1 MLAVRGPKE
10 KRLSTIGKVSKLP
23 EETMDTL
30 RTIIER
36 TKTSEGEEGVFVKPS
51 VVVEATY
58 QEIQETDEYTSG
70 FALRVPKIVRFR
82 TDKTVNDVDSV
93 EKLQK
98 LYEL

>member
-1 MLAVRGPKE
+1 M
-10 KRLSTIGKVSKLP
+10 
-23 EETMDTL
+23 
-30 RTIIER
+30 
-36 TKTSEGEEGVFVKPS
+36 KPS